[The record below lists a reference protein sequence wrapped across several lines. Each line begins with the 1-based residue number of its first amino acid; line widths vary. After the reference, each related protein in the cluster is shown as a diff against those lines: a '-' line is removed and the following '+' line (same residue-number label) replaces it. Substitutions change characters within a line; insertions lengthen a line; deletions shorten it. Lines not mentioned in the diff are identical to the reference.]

1 MKNLMKTAMRFL
13 MKLDLIPNLMKTAE
27 LDEKFN
33 SEPDENCHEVLDEVG
48 FNSERRSRNEGS
60 LPTPPPDFLGGSQHV
75 QYDNVFSHWTASIR
89 ERPLQNAIQ
98 PLDSIY

>member
-1 MKNLMKTAMRFL
+1 MRSPLVTLSLERERTLIEMKKKQVSENV
-13 MKLDLIPNLMKTAE
+13 NE
-27 LDEKFN
+27 
-33 SEPDENCHEVLDEVG
+33 EPDENCHEVFDKVG
-48 FNSERRSRNEGS
+48 FNSGRRSRNEDS